1 MSTVTSQQHVY
12 HYRLSSA
19 PFYSTVCVKKAKSD
33 VMIENG
39 QSIQAKVLVYSMFV
53 TRLEIE
59 IYLCEHLIK
68 SRTKVVDL
76 LHTGIGNKTK
86 HAFTLHHIKNV
97 GNASFRSLLF
107 NDKYSRIFSHS
118 CTRVFCIHS
127 DGQWTFTLRKRIKL

>member
-1 MSTVTSQQHVY
+1 MRRSTVTSKQHFY

-53 TRLEIE
+53 TRLETE

-76 LHTGIGNKTK
+76 LHTGMGNKTK

-107 NDKYSRIFSHS
+107 DDTHAFSLIVAPGYFIFIPTDSG
-118 CTRVFCIHS
+118 RVA
-127 DGQWTFTLRKRIKL
+127 